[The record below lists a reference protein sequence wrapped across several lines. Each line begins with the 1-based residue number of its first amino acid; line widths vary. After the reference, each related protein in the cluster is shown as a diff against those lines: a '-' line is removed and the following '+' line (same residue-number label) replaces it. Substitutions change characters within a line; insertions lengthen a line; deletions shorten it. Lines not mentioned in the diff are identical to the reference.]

1 MNLNPQKNFLPDF
14 CSLKMLLAVLF
25 LTELLAFVLTLAVD
39 STEIGFLAEFA
50 LRSLLALWI
59 ALPSAVVLCSLKK
72 LLQHLNNGVVGTL
85 AFLIIQFICLLML
98 WLVVTALP
106 QSELLIPMI
115 EAHEK
120 TAFYS
125 RTLGISS
132 LVSLAF
138 LRYLY
143 VLFQWQQQVEAKAM
157 AKLNALQ
164 ARMRPHFL
172 FNSLNSIASLTRI
185 NPPLAETLVE
195 DLAEL
200 IRASM
205 TLDEILLV
213 PLAQEIKLVEL
224 YLAIEAQRL
233 DERLTVHWQLDE
245 VPKDALTPPLSLQP
259 LVENAV
265 YYGIE
270 PNPDGGEILITGYLH
285 YNRLFISVTNPQVSQ
300 PVRLRPSNQIAIKNL
315 SARLSGCFDGD
326 GLLRVENDD
335 KSYQVTLE
343 IPYRT

>member
-1 MNLNPQKNFLPDF
+1 MTSNPQKNFLPDF
-14 CSLKMLLAVLF
+14 CSLKMLLAVFF
-25 LTELLAFVLTLAVD
+25 LTELLAFLLTLATN
-39 STEIGFLAEFA
+39 SSEFGFLSEFS
-50 LRSLLALWI
+50 LRSLFSLWI
-59 ALPSAVVLCSLKK
+59 VLPSAAVLCGLKNR
-72 LLQHLNNGVVGTL
+72 LQHLNNSVVGSL
-85 AFLIIQFICLLML
+85 AFTIIQVVSFLMS
-98 WLVVTALP
+98 WLTVTVLP
-106 QSELLIPMI
+106 EWQILIPVPEM
-115 EAHEK
+115 EK
-120 TAFYS
+120 TAFYA
-125 RTLGISS
+125 RTVGISS
-132 LVSLAF
+132 LVSMAF

-205 TLDEILLV
+205 SLDEVLLV

-224 YLAIEAQRL
+224 YLAIEMQRL
-233 DERLTVHWQLDE
+233 DERLKVVWRLDNL
-245 VPKDALTPPLSLQP
+245 PKDALIPPLSLQP

-270 PNPDGGEILITGYLH
+270 PNPDGGEIVISGELKN
-285 YNRLFISVTNPQVSQ
+285 NRLFICVTNPQAVQ
-300 PVRLRPSNQIAIKNL
+300 QNHLRPGNKIAIKNL
-315 SARLSGCFDGD
+315 AARLSGCFDNNSA
-326 GLLRVENDD
+326 LKIESDD
-335 KSYQVTLE
+335 KTYQITLE

>member
-1 MNLNPQKNFLPDF
+1 MSLNYQKNFLPDF
-14 CSLKMLLAVLF
+14 CSLKMLSAVFF
-25 LTELLAFVLTLAVD
+25 LTELLAFVLTLAVNN
-39 STEIGFLAEFA
+39 TEFGFFSEFA

-59 ALPSAVVLCSLKK
+59 VFPSAAGLCGLKNAAP
-72 LLQHLNNGVVGTL
+72 HLNNSVVGVL
-85 AFLIIQFICLLML
+85 AFVIIQLVCLLMI
-98 WLVVTALP
+98 WLVATVLP
-106 QSELLIPMI
+106 QLQILMPLVEP
-115 EAHEK
+115 HEK
-120 TAFYS
+120 AALYI

-143 VLFQWQQQVEAKAM
+143 VQFQWQEQMEARAM

-185 NPPLAETLVE
+185 NPALAETLIE

-205 TLDEILLV
+205 SLDEILLV
-213 PLAQEIKLVEL
+213 RLEQEIHLVKL
-224 YLAIEAQRL
+224 YLAIETQRL
-233 DERLTVHWQLDE
+233 DERLTIRWQMDD
-245 VPKDALTPPLSLQP
+245 VPKDALIPPLSLQP

-270 PNPDGGEILITGYLH
+270 PNPDGGEVLISGYFSS
-285 YNRLFISVTNPQVSQ
+285 NRLFIRVSNPQVSQ
-300 PVRLRPSNQIAIKNL
+300 QTRLRPSNKIAINNL

-326 GLLRVENDD
+326 GTLKIESGD
-335 KSYQVTLE
+335 KTYQVTLE
-343 IPYRT
+343 IPYRK